1 MYTEQKQ
8 RCDAWDAGKEWAE
21 KRLAQ
26 GLSCST
32 AEDHQ
37 GVSVYMAV
45 VGSSKRVPAE
55 IKKDPV
61 ENCGWEPHG
70 VDWYQWI
77 LKGVWRVTDGPDR
90 SGPSPHGG
98 EEWKPVICAST
109 GKKSY
114 TVIEVDHD
122 IR

>member
-8 RCDAWDAGKEWAE
+8 KQDAWDAGKEWAE

-32 AEDHQ
+32 TEDHERI
-37 GVSVYMAV
+37 SVYKAV
-45 VGSSKRVPAE
+45 VKSSKRVPAE
-55 IKKDPV
+55 IKKDFHK
-61 ENCGWEPHG
+61 GG
-70 VDWYQWI
+70 GFYDGFVDWYRWI

-98 EEWKPVICAST
+98 EEWKVVICAST

-114 TVIEVDHD
+114 TVVTK
-122 IR
+122 